1 MTDNGKILHRTL
13 VLMDDDRILHFYL
26 QSSEQSRGRGE
37 QIKGPLLEVKKQ
49 LLCDYLS
56 CRLEELG
63 GDRKL
68 LADELSIHVNNLY
81 RMLREC
87 NL

>member
-1 MTDNGKILHRTL
+1 MMTAYSIFTC
-13 VLMDDDRILHFYL
+13 
-26 QSSEQSRGRGE
+26 SRRNSPGGG

-56 CRLEELG
+56 CRLEALG